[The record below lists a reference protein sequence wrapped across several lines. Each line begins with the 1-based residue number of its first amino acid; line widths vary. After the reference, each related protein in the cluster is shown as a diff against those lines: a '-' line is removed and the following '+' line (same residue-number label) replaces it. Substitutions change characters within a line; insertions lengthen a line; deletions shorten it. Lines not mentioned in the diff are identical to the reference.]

1 MNCALDNNVA
11 MVFVPELGVISF
23 QSWHFAAVSVS
34 TLRSFSLHKYQQH
47 SVTIV
52 FSFSPVWNLGLC
64 IAGASLWHHSHHGSD
79 TALG

>member
-34 TLRSFSLHKYQQH
+34 TLRSFSLHKKH
-47 SVTIV
+47 NIVTIV

-64 IAGASLWHHSHHGSD
+64 IASASLWHHSHHGSD